1 MSVMTDR
8 ILDVAE
14 ECDVE
19 GKVVNDSLVSFT
31 FEADDSRQTVYVEH
45 FERLDNDLNI
55 VAFLAPCQGL
65 DAEELKRF
73 DDDQI
78 KNLLRINAR
87 LHFGHFC
94 LWEHDDNEFL
104 TARTTE
110 ILESMESGQF
120 VGNVETLAQLA
131 DSWEKKSIDDVQ

>member
-1 MSVMTDR
+1 MNLALDR
-8 ILDVAE
+8 IMDIAE
-14 ECDVE
+14 EQGID
-19 GKVVNDSLVSFT
+19 GKTINDELVSFT

-55 VAFLAPCQGL
+55 VSFLAPCKDL
-65 DAEELKRF
+65 DSDELNKF
-73 DDDQI
+73 DSDQI

-94 LWEHDDNEFL
+94 LWEFEGDEYL

-110 ILESMESGQF
+110 ILESIEPGQF
-120 VGNVETLAQLA
+120 AANLETLAQLA
-131 DSWEKKSIDDVQ
+131 DSWEKKQVDDLS